1 MALSLVTFKYNQQ
14 DSFFIITLVFKN
26 DVLIHVYV
34 YAKTWFE
41 SYLCVNVEP
50 YDWQIDLALD
60 FVRLLLNSVD
70 GEKVEVVEE

>member
-1 MALSLVTFKYNQQ
+1 
-14 DSFFIITLVFKN
+14 VFKN